1 MEESSM
7 RTPRHT
13 AILDDADCKAL
24 RDAAIKNGVHAKLTD
39 KTPEGLAIRKR
50 RKKLL
55 VINRL
60 ENQACGEEGW

>member
-1 MEESSM
+1 M

-13 AILDDADCKAL
+13 AILDKTDIKSL
-24 RDAAIKNGVHAKLTD
+24 RDATIKNGVYAKLTD
-39 KTPEGLAIRKR
+39 KSPEGMAIRKR

-60 ENQACGEEGW
+60 ENQACEEEGW